1 MTLVNVALA
10 TDMKPNQMKAVKVN
24 DKSVLIVNLEGSY
37 YAIGDKCTHRGCSL
51 AKGKLEG
58 ELVQCPCHK
67 SKFNVKTGEVVGGPA
82 KTAEPKYEVK
92 VEDGKL
98 FINA

>member
-10 TDMKPNQMKAVKVN
+10 ADMKPNQMKAVKVN
-24 DKSVLIVNLEGSY
+24 DKSVLLVNLEGSY

-58 ELVQCPCHK
+58 EMVQCPCHK

-82 KTAEPKYEVK
+82 KVAEPKYEVK

>member
-10 TDMKPNQMKAVKVN
+10 ADMKPNQMKAVKIN
-24 DKSVLIVNLEGSY
+24 DKSILLVNLEGAY

-51 AKGKLEG
+51 SKGKLEG
-58 ELVQCPCHK
+58 EMVQCPCHK

-82 KTAEPKYEVK
+82 KAAEPKYEVK